1 MEFGPIEVLDKCG
14 GHVMLRSLRVED
26 KDELVRFQAQ
36 GSHDS
41 EFFPWSPGCSGL
53 MEDNA
58 ADYIAGF
65 ADAEREMLLGVFDEG
80 DLVALAELSGM
91 GDWSFFKH
99 RCAIAPGVLKSH
111 WRRGLGGM
119 LMTTM
124 ADIARSV
131 GYEQSEASVDFLNER
146 SYAYCLSLG
155 FEDCGFLRHAEKRP
169 DGTYRDYHRLVKKL
183 LED

>member
-1 MEFGPIEVLDKCG
+1 MEYGPVETLDKCG
-14 GHVMLRSLRVED
+14 GRVTLRSLQVED
-26 KDELVRFQAQ
+26 EGDLVRFQAQ
-36 GSHDS
+36 GSRDS

-53 MEDNA
+53 TQDNA

-65 ADAEREMLLGVFDEG
+65 ADAEREMLLGAFDEG
-80 DLVALAELSGM
+80 ELVALGELSGM

-155 FEDCGFLRHAEKRP
+155 FEDCGYLHHAEKRP

-183 LED
+183 SEG